1 MPGCVGLLGI
11 LRWAIRWHSLHLRTL
26 FLLPSLYRG
35 RAGSVELAPS
45 CSTYTGTPG
54 WRWLRAPGCTTAEVE
69 EKERQGEE
77 GKGGL
82 QPAGS
87 WEAKCTAMWLS
98 SERSTSLWEGL
109 GRWKRS
115 SFSAAQWI
123 MQKASFCAACTP
135 CLLLWFFFFLSEF
148 GINPALQERRDWAVR
163 SQRGSQNEKAYLLL
177 LG

>member
-1 MPGCVGLLGI
+1 MALLT
-11 LRWAIRWHSLHLRTL
+11 LKDSL
-26 FLLPSLYRG
+26 LLLSSLYRG

-54 WRWLRAPGCTTAEVE
+54 WRWVRAPGCTTAQVE
-69 EKERQGEE
+69 EEEERQGEE

-87 WEAKCTAMWLS
+87 WEAKCTAMWFS
-98 SERSTSLWEGL
+98 SEHSTSLWEGL

-135 CLLLWFFFFLSEF
+135 CLLLGFFFGQNLASIQLYKRG
-148 GINPALQERRDWAVR
+148 GIEL
-163 SQRGSQNEKAYLLL
+163 
-177 LG
+177 